1 MMLKNIVE
9 SFNLKPMRR
18 LEKLVVAI
26 VMLENLVVAIVMLEK
41 LVVAIVMLENLVET
55 REKFGKIG
63 LDKCNV

>member
-1 MMLKNIVE
+1 MQWDHGFRILGSAGVMWKNIVE

-18 LEKLVVAI
+18 LE
-26 VMLENLVVAIVMLEK
+26 NLVVAIVMLDK
-41 LVVAIVMLENLVET
+41 LVET